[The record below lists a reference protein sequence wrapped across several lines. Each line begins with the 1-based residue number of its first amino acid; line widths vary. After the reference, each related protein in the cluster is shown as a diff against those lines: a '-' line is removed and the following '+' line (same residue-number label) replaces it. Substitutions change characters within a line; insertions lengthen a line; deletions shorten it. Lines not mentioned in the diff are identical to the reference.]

1 MRGLFPRLAAVCF
14 LAICSSAVLPAMW
27 GTTGILEGRVRD
39 KRSGELLVG
48 VNIVIV
54 GGRQGAVTDSK
65 GEYQINNIRAGV
77 YDIRFSIIGYM
88 SLVVKRVTILPDLRT
103 KIDAELEVSAV
114 EATPVEIRA
123 ERPLIQKDQA
133 VTAFYVGELK
143 LEKLPISN
151 FQDVL
156 ILQPGTTMEGNVRG
170 GKAKDVL
177 FLIDGL
183 PVQDVIAGGLGANL
197 PRSSTTGL
205 TMYTG
210 GFEAEYGNALSGVVN
225 VITRSGTNEQQ
236 FAVRVDRDS
245 WVPASQ
251 NEAQDKLTEF
261 DFSAG
266 GPLSENELY
275 YFMANTATFS
285 DTRWWQDFQHFF
297 QSPVQTEYTGFG
309 KLDYFFSNSL
319 KLSLQGIYSLRR
331 WRDYEF
337 SWRFN
342 LDGLPKRVRNSNRVA
357 ATLAHTLSNSS
368 FYTITLSRYDQF
380 THLGIDS
387 KDNPILEPYEYDF
400 YLQYIV
406 AGTRSWWGDSRQTI
420 YTLKSDFTTNFSR
433 GHLMKLGAELNQYS
447 IISDLIKY
455 EPQTTYF
462 SKPIVGAPLLNYS
475 NEYTYHP
482 RSGSVYFQ
490 DKIELEE
497 GGSSFSMGLRW
508 DFLDPT
514 AERPLIEFVP
524 ISGKD
529 YQQVVKGFVKSSSKH
544 QLSPRIAVAAPVGP
558 SSFIFVNFG
567 HYFQFP
573 LFDYLYSGINPVTV
587 RQGAKNVQAGNPDL
601 EPERTIMWEMG
612 FKYGMTHPTL
622 GSMVGS
628 VTYFRKRMLNQIDA
642 KTLIPFD
649 SKSAGDYG
657 FASFVNNAEA
667 NSSGLEFVLTTKQ
680 AERLSAN
687 ISYTYML
694 TEGISEYLDQK
705 INFAQWGFPLVVQ
718 PYPLSWDQRHT
729 VKADIDF
736 SSPGDI
742 QTNII
747 LLYNSPRPYTFYPT
761 RDGIS
766 PVDSTKA
773 FLPNNARMLD
783 VMLVNAKLSKR
794 LSFGEQEEYILTV
807 YCEVRNLLGKR
818 NVRWIDSSGRIGGEL
833 GDPSAYYDPRRIHFG
848 LKLEF

>member
-1 MRGLFPRLAAVCF
+1 MTKLFLRLAVVLFLGMCCF
-14 LAICSSAVLPAMW
+14 VILTAMR

-39 KRSGELLVG
+39 KQSGELLVG

-54 GGRQGAVTDSK
+54 GTPQGAVTDST

-77 YDIRFSIIGYM
+77 YDIRFSMIGYM

-133 VTAFYVGELK
+133 TTAFYIGELK
-143 LEKLPISN
+143 LEKLPISS

-170 GKAKDVL
+170 GKSKDVV

-183 PVQDVIAGGLGANL
+183 PVQDVIAGGFGANL
-197 PRSSTTGL
+197 PRSSITGL

-225 VITRSGTNEQQ
+225 VITKSGTNKHQL
-236 FAVRVDRDS
+236 AVRVDRDS
-245 WVPASQ
+245 WIPGSA
-251 NEAQDKLTEF
+251 NKAQDRLSEF
-261 DFSAG
+261 EFSASG
-266 GPLSENELY
+266 ALSEDELY
-275 YFMANTATFS
+275 YFTANSLTLT
-285 DTRWWQDFQHFF
+285 DTRWWQDFDKFF
-297 QSPVQTEYTGFG
+297 DSPVQTEYTGFG

-319 KLSLQGIYSLRR
+319 KLSLQGIYSLRK

-342 LDGLPKRVRNSNRVA
+342 LDGLPRRLRQSSRFA
-357 ATLAHTLSNSS
+357 ATLTHTLSNSS
-368 FYTITLSRYDQF
+368 FYTVSLSRYDQF

-387 KDNPILEPYEYDF
+387 EDDLTREPYEYDF
-400 YLQYIV
+400 YLQYIMSGSR
-406 AGTRSWWGDSRQTI
+406 AWWGDSRQTI
-420 YTLKSDFTTNFSR
+420 YTLKSDFTTNFSP

-447 IISDLIKY
+447 ITSDLVKY

-462 SKPIVGAPLLNYS
+462 AKPIVGAPLLNYS
-475 NEYTYHP
+475 NDYSYFP
-482 RSGSVYFQ
+482 RTGSVYVQ

-497 GGSSFSMGLRW
+497 GGSSFSLGIRW

-514 AERPLIEFVP
+514 AERPQVEFVP
-524 ISGKD
+524 ISGGD
-529 YQQVVKGFVKSSSKH
+529 FRQVVKDRIPSSVKH

-558 SSFIFVNFG
+558 SGFVFVNFG

-587 RQGAKNVQAGNPDL
+587 RQGAKNVQTGNPDL
-601 EPERTIMWEMG
+601 QPERTIMWEIG
-612 FKYGMTHPTL
+612 YKQGITHPDF
-622 GSMVGS
+622 GSLVGS

-657 FASFVNNAEA
+657 FASYVNNAEA
-667 NSSGLEFVLTTKQ
+667 SASGLEFVVSSGQ
-680 AERLSAN
+680 DERLSGSV
-687 ISYTYML
+687 SYTYML
-694 TEGISEYLDQK
+694 TEGISEYVDQK
-705 INFAQWGFPLVVQ
+705 INYAQWGFPLVVQ

-729 VKADIDF
+729 IKADLDF
-736 SSPGDI
+736 VSPGDI
-742 QTNII
+742 QTS
-747 LLYNSPRPYTFYPT
+747 LVVLYNSPRPYTYYPT
-761 RDGIS
+761 RDGFS
-766 PVDSTKA
+766 PSLLASDSA
-773 FLPNNARMLD
+773 LPSLWWHR
-783 VMLVNAKLSKR
+783 
-794 LSFGEQEEYILTV
+794 
-807 YCEVRNLLGKR
+807 
-818 NVRWIDSSGRIGGEL
+818 RIGCF
-833 GDPSAYYDPRRIHFG
+833 SWMR
-848 LKLEF
+848 